1 MPASLCQADRLR
13 SLRRNTVK
21 ASGGAQ
27 APAPFIVGVGR
38 SGTTL
43 LRLMLD
49 AHPEMAIPPETH
61 FGVRLVKRFEEG
73 SAGAA
78 ETAEWIASRNRWGDF
93 GLDASE
99 LKQRLDAH
107 RRLTAG
113 DAFRDFFGLYAERH
127 GKSRWGDKTPIY
139 LRQMRLLERA
149 VPEAHFIHMIRDG
162 RDVALSVWD
171 RVGKEK
177 DAAKMARLWKRRI
190 RKARNQAEKLGH
202 YVEVRYEDLILETE
216 PTLRR
221 VATFIELDWDDAMLR
236 YHEHSAERM
245 SEMDRD
251 LPALASGR
259 ARPGERRLDAFKLT
273 SEPPQVT
280 RVKRWRTQMEPDDV
294 QAFED
299 TAGDLLDEL
308 GYETGVTVASGSD

>member
-1 MPASLCQADRLR
+1 MR
-13 SLRRNTVK
+13 
-21 ASGGAQ
+21 ASGGVE

-61 FGVRLVKRFEEG
+61 FAVRLVKHFEEG
-73 SAGAA
+73 SPGAA

-93 GLDASE
+93 GLEADDLE
-99 LKQRLDAH
+99 KRLAAH
-107 RRLTAG
+107 RRLAAG
-113 DAFRDFFGLYAERH
+113 DALRDFFCLYAERH

-139 LRQMRLLERA
+139 VRQMRRIERA
-149 VPEAHFIHMIRDG
+149 VPEAHFVHMIRDG

-177 DAAKMARLWKRRI
+177 DATKMARLWKRRI
-190 RKARNQAEKLGH
+190 RKARSQAEKLGH

-221 VATFIELDWDDAMLR
+221 VASFIELAWDDAMLS

-245 SEMDRD
+245 SELDRD

-259 ARPGERRLDAFKLT
+259 ERPGERRLDAFKLT
-273 SEPPQVT
+273 SEPPQAT
-280 RVKRWRTQMEPDDV
+280 RVERWRTQMEPADV

-299 TAGDLLDEL
+299 TAGDLLEEL
-308 GYETGVTVASGSD
+308 GYETGVPVAAGSD